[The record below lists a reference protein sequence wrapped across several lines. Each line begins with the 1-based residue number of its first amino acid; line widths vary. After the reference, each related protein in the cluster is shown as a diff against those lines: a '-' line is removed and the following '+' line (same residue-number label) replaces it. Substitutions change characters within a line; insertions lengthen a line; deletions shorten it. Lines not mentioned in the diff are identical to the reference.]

1 MKPACFHVSM
11 GRERAEA
18 RGGANGSALALVMM
32 ISIQGLEIFE
42 FAACEKRDA
51 PQNLANLKI

>member
-1 MKPACFHVSM
+1 M